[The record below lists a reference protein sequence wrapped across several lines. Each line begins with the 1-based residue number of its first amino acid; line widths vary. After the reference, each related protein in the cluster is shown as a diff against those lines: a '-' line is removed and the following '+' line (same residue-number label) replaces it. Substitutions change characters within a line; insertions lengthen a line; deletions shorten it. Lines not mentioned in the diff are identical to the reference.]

1 LSIKIP
7 ALLLILKLVDVLKLK
22 LLRNSVGIG
31 VARLLREIYLILEI
45 QFILLKYAV
54 WLMSTI
60 IHGIVGSVMENIR
73 IVEIKL
79 FFRY

>member
-1 LSIKIP
+1 MSIKIP
-7 ALLLILKLVDVLKLK
+7 ALLLILKLVNVLNLK

-31 VARLLREIYLILEI
+31 VARLLREIYVILKI
-45 QFILLKYAV
+45 QVILLEYAV
-54 WLMSTI
+54 WLVSTV